1 MSACPSPTT
10 SVPSLFGREG
20 ELVLLRVSVQP
31 RSLEDLLDV
40 LAQLD
45 FPVNP
50 ELQHRPG
57 QVTVEFPAYLAR
69 TDEVRRALQTRGF
82 DSSAVVVANMLACAH
97 RA

>member
-1 MSACPSPTT
+1 MSVCPRPAPP
-10 SVPSLFGREG
+10 VPSLFGKDG
-20 ELVLLRVSVQP
+20 ELVLVRVTVEP
-31 RSLEDLLDV
+31 RLLEDLLEI

-69 TDEVRRALQTRGF
+69 TDEVRRALQVRGF
-82 DSSAVVVANMLACAH
+82 GSSAVEVANMLACAH
-97 RA
+97 GA